1 MGIKMDQIKVKTE
14 NDTLVEQ
21 VQLANRHAIRDSIAS
36 TPVLLHRDGRIES
49 LERYLPEPLRARAR
63 AIFNEPV
70 SFIDYVN
77 AHAEEGTHLFGDV
90 TEQSG
95 SFIAILD
102 YHLPTT
108 LESAKQGA
116 QWGEHTA
123 RLNLQVTPEWQRWL
137 GSNAKPFEQAQF
149 AEFLEDNVRDVVK
162 PSGAELLEVAL
173 TLQAAKKVAFR
184 SGVRL
189 SNGEHQL
196 TYVEEI
202 AGQAGATGQLQVP
215 ERFTIAVAPFEGTD
229 PVEIEVRLRYRLME
243 GRVVFIYQ
251 LLRPDV
257 AIRAVWQRIRE
268 RIASETGH
276 AVHRGMADV
285 LAPKP

>member
-1 MGIKMDQIKVKTE
+1 MAIKMDQIKVKTE

-49 LERYLPEPLRARAR
+49 LERYLPEPLRKRAR
-63 AIFNEPV
+63 AVFNEPK
-70 SFIDYVN
+70 SFIDYVV
-77 AHAEEGTHLFGDV
+77 AHSEEGTHLFGDV
-90 TEQSG
+90 TEAG
-95 SFIAILD
+95 GAFTAILD
-102 YHLPTT
+102 YHLASAE
-108 LESAKQGA
+108 ESAKQGA

-123 RLNLQVTPEWQRWL
+123 KLSLQVTPEWQRWL
-137 GSNAKPFEQAQF
+137 GSNAKPFEQAAF

-184 SGVRL
+184 SGMRL

>member
-1 MGIKMDQIKVKTE
+1 MDPIKTQTE
-14 NDTLVEQ
+14 NAVLVEQ
-21 VQLANRHAIRDSIAS
+21 VEKANRSAVRDTIAN
-36 TPVLLHRDGRIES
+36 TPVLVHRDGRIES
-49 LERYLPEPLRARAR
+49 LERYMPSPLRKRARA
-63 AIFNEPV
+63 AFCEPQ
-70 SFIDYVN
+70 SFIDYVV
-77 AHAEEGTHLFGDV
+77 AHTQVGTSLFGDV
-90 TEQSG
+90 NEEGGLFT
-95 SFIAILD
+95 AILD
-102 YHLPTT
+102 YHLPEDLEAATT
-108 LESAKQGA
+108 ADA

-123 RLNLQVTPEWQRWL
+123 RLALQTTPEWRRWL
-137 GSNAKPFEQAQF
+137 ASNAKPFEQAAF
-149 AEFLEDNVRDVVK
+149 AEFLEDNVRDVVR

-202 AGQAGATGQLQVP
+202 AGQAGSTGQLQVP

-257 AIRAVWQRIRE
+257 KIREVWQGIRE
-268 RIASETGH
+268 RIAKETG
-276 AVHRGMADV
+276 RDV
-285 LAPKP
+285 LRGSAEVIAPRS

>member
-36 TPVLLHRDGRIES
+36 TPVLLHRDGRIEN
-49 LERYLPEPLRARAR
+49 LERYLPEPLRKRAR
-63 AIFNEPV
+63 AVFNEPQ
-70 SFIDYVN
+70 SFIGYVV
-77 AHAEEGTHLFGDV
+77 AHSEEGTHLFGDV
-90 TEQSG
+90 TEAG
-95 SFIAILD
+95 GAFTAILD
-102 YHLPTT
+102 YHLA
-108 LESAKQGA
+108 SAQAIEKQGA
-116 QWGEHTA
+116 QWGEHVAKLT
-123 RLNLQVTPEWQRWL
+123 LQVTPEWQRWL
-137 GSNAKPFEQAQF
+137 GSNAKPFEQAAF

-215 ERFTIAVAPFEGTD
+215 ERFTISLAPFEGTD

-268 RIASETGH
+268 QITTETSLT
-276 AVHRGMADV
+276 VHRGTAEV
-285 LAPKP
+285 VAPKP

>member
-1 MGIKMDQIKVKTE
+1 MSDPTKTRTE
-14 NDTLVEQ
+14 ADAVAE
-21 VQLANRHAIRDSIAS
+21 IAARLMPEFRNINS
-36 TPVLLHRDGRIES
+36 TPLAIHRDGKIES
-49 LERYLPEPLRARAR
+49 LERYLPEPLRPRAR
-63 AIFNEPV
+63 AVFNEPE
-70 SFIDYVN
+70 SFIQYVVD
-77 AHAEEGTHLFGDV
+77 HAEEGTHLFGDV
-90 TEQSG
+90 TESAG
-95 SFIAILD
+95 TFAAILD
-102 YHLPTT
+102 YHLPTST
-108 LESAKQGA
+108 EAEKQGA

-123 RLNLQVTPEWQRWL
+123 KLTLQTTPEWQRWL
-137 GSNAKPFEQAQF
+137 GSNAKPFEQAAF

-184 SGVRL
+184 SGIRL
-189 SNGEHQL
+189 QNGEHQL

-257 AIRAVWQRIRE
+257 KIREVWQRIRE
-268 RIASETGH
+268 RITEVTGFH
-276 AVHRGMADV
+276 VHRGTAEV
-285 LAPKP
+285 LPPKL

>member
-1 MGIKMDQIKVKTE
+1 MNESNTAPRTE
-14 NDTLVEQ
+14 ADAV
-21 VQLANRHAIRDSIAS
+21 AAIAARVMPEFRSIAS
-36 TPVLLHRDGRIES
+36 TPLAIHRDGKIES
-49 LERYLPEPLRARAR
+49 LERYLPEPLRERAR
-63 AIFNEPV
+63 AVFNEPQ
-70 SFIDYVN
+70 SFINYVM
-77 AHAEEGTHLFGDV
+77 AHDDEGTHLFGDV
-90 TEQSG
+90 TEAGG
-95 SFIAILD
+95 SFTAILD
-102 YHLPTT
+102 YHLPTAGDT
-108 LESAKQGA
+108 SRQGA

-184 SGVRL
+184 SGMRL

-215 ERFTIAVAPFEGTD
+215 ERFTIAVAPFEGTE

-243 GRVVFIYQ
+243 GRVVFVYQ

-257 AIRAVWQRIRE
+257 KIREVWQGIRE
-268 RIASETGH
+268 RITEVTN
-276 AVHRGMADV
+276 RGVYRGTAEV